1 MTKEQSAMQD
11 LLTAEELANKL
22 KVPLSWIYDRTRQ
35 SGPEKLPHYKLG
47 KYLRFSEDEIIG
59 YLRIRSVSLD
69 ELTA

>member
-1 MTKEQSAMQD
+1 MQD